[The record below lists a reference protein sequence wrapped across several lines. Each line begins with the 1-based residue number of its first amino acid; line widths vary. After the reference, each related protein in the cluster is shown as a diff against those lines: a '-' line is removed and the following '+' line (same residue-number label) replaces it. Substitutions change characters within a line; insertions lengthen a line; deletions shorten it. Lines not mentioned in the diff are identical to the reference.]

1 MIIEKLRFD
10 TGIDDSILHDR
21 ELLLTCLQQPFIY
34 IRIPRTGSTSI
45 SKMLRDNNAW
55 PHFYASL
62 IKDLI
67 GEDNYNSRVTFASV
81 RNPWDRMVSWFMFN
95 CNDYR
100 ADPEQSKKYKELG
113 FKGWIME
120 GCPHRGWSPHH
131 YAHQPQDPISQ
142 LSWIVDKENNIIV
155 DHIVRLESLQQDFE
169 AIRHKLGLN
178 RIMIPRL
185 NTSTKRQFSDYR
197 KYYDWETKEKVREM
211 YREDVRFFKYEF

>member
-1 MIIEKLRFD
+1 MKINKLNFD
-10 TGIDDSILHDR
+10 TGTEESVLHDR
-21 ELLLTCLQQPFIY
+21 ELLLECLQQPFIY

-45 SKMLRDNNAW
+45 SKMLRNNNAW

-67 GEDNYNSRVTFASV
+67 GEKNYNNKVTFASV

-100 ADPEQSKKYKELG
+100 ADPQQSKEYRELG
-113 FKGWIME
+113 FRGWIME

-131 YAHQPQDPISQ
+131 YAHQPKDPISQ
-142 LSWIVDKENNIIV
+142 LDWIIDKEGKTIV
-155 DHIVRLESLQQDFE
+155 DHIVRLESIQQDFE
-169 AIRHKLGLN
+169 AIRDKLGL
-178 RIMIPRL
+178 RKIIVPRL
-185 NTSTKRQFSDYR
+185 NTSTKRKFSDYR

-211 YREDVRFFKYEF
+211 YKEDVRYFNYEF